1 MALFVNTNISS
12 LMAQNN
18 LNKSNS
24 ALATSLQRLSSG
36 LRVNSA
42 KDDAAGLAIA
52 TGMDSQIRG
61 SNQAV
66 RNAND
71 GISLAQTAEGT
82 LSQLNDNMQR
92 IRELAVQASNG
103 TLQSSDRNQIQQ
115 EVNQLTSENF
125 RVISA
130 AKFNG
135 ISLFDSNAGAAGS
148 GITFQV
154 GAGASATSD
163 QITIHTVDLSAYS
176 GAAAAGT
183 TAIDLSSQTLAQ
195 QFLGSADAYIK
206 TLTDARATLGAVQ
219 NRFSAVVTNLQTYSQ
234 NMSASKSQIMDTDFS
249 AESANLTRNQIIQQ
263 AGTAML
269 SQANQLP
276 QSALSLL
283 K

>member
-1 MALFVNTNISS
+1 MALAVNTNISS

-71 GISLAQTAEGT
+71 GISLAQTAEGS

-92 IRELAVQASNG
+92 IRELAVQAANG
-103 TLQSSDRNQIQQ
+103 TLQSSDRTQIQG
-115 EVNQLTSENF
+115 EVDQLTAENA

-135 ISLFDSNAGAAGS
+135 IALFDTNAGVNS

-154 GAGASATSD
+154 GAGASTQSD
-163 QITIHTVDLSAYS
+163 QITVCTANLTAFA
-176 GAAAAGT
+176 GAT
-183 TAIDLSSQTLAQ
+183 KIDLSTQGAAQ
-195 QFLGSADAYIK
+195 AFLSTADATIK
-206 TLTDARATLGAVQ
+206 TLTDARANLGAVQ
-219 NRFSAVVTNLQTYSQ
+219 NRFAAVVTNLQTYSQ
-234 NMSASKSQIMDTDFS
+234 NMSASKSAIMDTDFAS
-249 AESANLTRNQIIQQ
+249 ESANLTRNQIIQQ